1 MKKYQKNQKKSKI
14 QEQQN
19 GLKNYEKKLYDLTL
33 RILEEEKLTDDEYEL
48 LKEDIKISMDSI
60 EKNEGL
66 LKRTEKILDNE
77 KTK

>member
-66 LKRTEKILDNE
+66 LKRAEKILDNE